1 MQLHKGRYKTNVLEE
16 HFLDKMASDF
26 LCFSTDFDNNL
37 NDNRTRLALLE
48 AVLDHKNYAESGL
61 DLEAEMK

>member
-1 MQLHKGRYKTNVLEE
+1 
-16 HFLDKMASDF
+16 MASDF
-26 LCFSTDFDNNL
+26 SCFSTDFDNNL
-37 NDNRTRLALLE
+37 NYNRTRLALLE

>member
-1 MQLHKGRYKTNVLEE
+1 
-16 HFLDKMASDF
+16 MASDY

-37 NDNRTRLALLE
+37 NDNKTRLALLE
-48 AVLDHKNYAESGL
+48 AVLDHKSYAESGL